1 VLLPDGVV
9 TVTLAPPGANG
20 HAGVVTETDDA
31 VALVGV
37 AVTEVV
43 PVPKVTVVASSRLE
57 PAISNG
63 VPPETGP
70 VVGLIPETA
79 GADIITRDHEGT
91 RFFGI
96 EWSIQCSGVSWK
108 ACVDC

>member
-9 TVTLAPPGANG
+9 TVTLAAPGANG

-31 VALVGV
+31 VELVGV
-37 AVTEVV
+37 AVTEVA
-43 PVPKVTVVASSRLE
+43 PVPKVTVVAPSRLE
-57 PAISNG
+57 PAINNE

-79 GADIITRDHEGT
+79 GEDIITRDH
-91 RFFGI
+91 
-96 EWSIQCSGVSWK
+96 
-108 ACVDC
+108 D